1 MELEQIIK
9 RVEWLE
15 DEWKK
20 EKSNLAALEEKMV
33 VAEGRF
39 SANDG
44 QIKDNTTE
52 VTQLKAKLARID
64 QFDSELARH
73 RLEVNRIIDEIEKHR
88 TDREREIE
96 EFSRVQIDGVN
107 GHIIELR
114 KSLDGVSR
122 LDGNIQARIEE
133 DYRLNRLI
141 DELQQKLQEFRTEES
156 DRVRS
161 LRLIEESQRRDAKRL
176 TDLQGEVVA
185 FRKRLDD
192 QSGKQELVQDRLK
205 KIDTRIE
212 EIAVSQSDRVETQ
225 TAFME
230 KMSLK
235 EVDRDR
241 RWKEWETRFET
252 IEKEAGSLE
261 NQILGLD
268 EVKRSVKRAQE
279 TLEDMTER
287 MERRINEITEMQR
300 LSEDRFRQEWLT
312 FKADDQKR
320 WTNYTLNQE
329 EQYREFTRS
338 FEGVNEKLVEYKEK
352 IQEIEDL
359 AQKLDEQ
366 AEKRLQGLMALAR
379 DWLSEYERALGRSR

>member
-1 MELEQIIK
+1 MELDQLIK

-20 EKSNLAALEEKMV
+20 EKSTLAALEERTV
-33 VAEGRF
+33 VAEGGL
-39 SANDG
+39 SASDEHV
-44 QIKDNTTE
+44 KDLSTE

-73 RLEVNRIIDEIEKHR
+73 RLEVNRMIDEIEKHR
-88 TDREREIE
+88 SDREREIE
-96 EFSRVQIDGVN
+96 EFSRVQIEGVN
-107 GHIIELR
+107 SHIVELR
-114 KSLDGVSR
+114 KGLDGIAR

-133 DYRLNRLI
+133 DYRLSRLI
-141 DELQQKLQEFRTEES
+141 DELQQKLQEFQNEEG

-161 LRLIEESQRRDAKRL
+161 LRLLEESQRRDAKRL

-192 QSGKQELVQDRLK
+192 QSGKLELSQDAVKKLDKRL
-205 KIDTRIE
+205 E
-212 EIAVSQSDRVETQ
+212 EVAAGQADRKEAQ

-230 KMSLK
+230 KISLK

-241 RWKEWETRFET
+241 IWKEWKTRFET
-252 IEKEAGSLE
+252 IEKESVSLE
-261 NQILGLD
+261 KQMLDLD

-329 EQYREFTRS
+329 EQSREFDRS
-338 FEGVNEKLVEYKEK
+338 VDGLTEKLSDFKGN

-359 AQKLDEQ
+359 TRKLDEQ
-366 AEKRLQGLMALAR
+366 TEKRLQSFMAMTR
-379 DWLSEYERALGRSR
+379 DWLAEYERALGRSR